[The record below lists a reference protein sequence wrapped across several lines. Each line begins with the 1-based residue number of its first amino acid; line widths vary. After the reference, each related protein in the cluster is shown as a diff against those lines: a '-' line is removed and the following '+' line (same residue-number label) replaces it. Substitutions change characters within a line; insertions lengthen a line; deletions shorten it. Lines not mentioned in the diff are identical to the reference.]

1 MTTNTSQQAKA
12 QLLHKLHHS
21 GEMLLLPNIWDTM
34 GAAMLEQLQY
44 PAIATSSSAIALAN
58 GYQDGEKLP
67 FNEVLALLT
76 KIAASVHVPVT
87 ADVESAYAHTDK
99 QLQENIRQLIATGI
113 VGINIEDSDKKT
125 NDLIHAEK
133 QCERIRIIKDVSASM
148 GVPLFINARADV
160 YVHGE
165 AFETPEAKL
174 EETLKRG
181 LAYKNA
187 GADCFFPILMKR
199 EQDIR
204 ATVEELGMPVNI
216 MTYPGI
222 PELAVLKEIGVARVS
237 LGGSFQKIAVSA
249 MKNLATRL
257 QGLEGL
263 SEITG
268 SDVTSDYLRG
278 LVKQGH

>member
-1 MTTNTSQQAKA
+1 
-12 QLLHKLHHS
+12 
-21 GEMLLLPNIWDTM
+21 MLLLPNIWDTL
-34 GAAMLEQLQY
+34 GAALLEQLQY

-58 GYQDGEKLP
+58 GYQDGENLP

-76 KIAASVHVPVT
+76 KIAASVNVPVT

-125 NDLIHAEK
+125 NDLIPAEK
-133 QCERIRIIKDVSASM
+133 QCERIRIIKDVSADM

-181 LAYKNA
+181 HAYKSA
-187 GADCFFPILMKR
+187 GADCFFPILMR
-199 EQDIR
+199 QEQDIR

-257 QGLEGL
+257 QELEGL
-263 SEITG
+263 AEITNC
-268 SDVTSDYLRG
+268 DVTSDHLKG
-278 LVKQGH
+278 LVKKDH